1 MNPTPISNAK
11 NTKTA
16 DVTTSEPAK
25 TAEVAGKTTDTK
37 AAETP
42 ATTASPKSATSAK
55 KEEARRVISV
65 SVPEKLARQL
75 RLLCATTG
83 TTTQAV
89 VESALRKA
97 INKQLATAIDA
108 VRADLEG

>member
-11 NTKTA
+11 NSKNA
-16 DVTTSEPAK
+16 DVTTSEANKPVEK
-25 TAEVAGKTTDTK
+25 PTDTK
-37 AAETP
+37 TAETP